1 MELEPSALME
11 FVPPSVSP
19 PNKTVFPMKS
29 VRLEFARG
37 FVQPMTNVVTSKF
50 ALIVC
55 VSLDVTPTTI
65 VQAIKSVTKTNAEIL
80 AKMIHHVENVPN
92 VLWWPMKYNVLVQL
106 DLEETHLPAA
116 FLMMKNAPL
125 IRPSKTG

>member
-19 PNKTVFPMKS
+19 PNKTVFPMKFA
-29 VRLEFARG
+29 RLEFARG

-80 AKMIHHVENVPN
+80 VKMIHHAENVPN
-92 VLWWPMKYNVLVQL
+92 VQSSDMKSNVHVPLV
-106 DLEETHLPAA
+106 LEEIHLHLA
-116 FLMMKNAPL
+116 FPMTKLAPL
-125 IRPSKTG
+125 IRRSRTG